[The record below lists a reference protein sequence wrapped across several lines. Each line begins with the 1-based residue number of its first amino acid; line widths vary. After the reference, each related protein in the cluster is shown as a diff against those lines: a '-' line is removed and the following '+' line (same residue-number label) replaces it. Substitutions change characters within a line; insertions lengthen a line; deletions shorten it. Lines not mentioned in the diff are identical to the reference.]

1 MVTFEFM
8 HTLNNKRFD
17 YDLLI
22 ALKVDMNKAYDR
34 AEWSFLQYM
43 MNEMDFAHQWI
54 LLITLC
60 IL

>member
-22 ALKVDMNKAYDR
+22 ALKMDMNKAYDR

-43 MNEMDFAHQWI
+43 MNEMDFAHQ
-54 LLITLC
+54 
-60 IL
+60 